1 MKYKYFLPIFIIIIF
16 SSCSD
21 NTEDKITDQ
30 DVASQINPKEY
41 EIPLKKNGSFKP
53 MSNDSSPKMIKQSLK
68 PTLINFGTKKYKAKL
83 FGTKEITG
91 YFKDDK
97 FKGKS
102 GTLRVWI
109 GDKKYLPKTSDKFN
123 AKSNDIILLS
133 KWVKIKPHGFF
144 HFTPQI
150 SQCKEI
156 DPTGTDIEFEME
168 PKEYGKYEASATI
181 YYYDKE
187 DCSDTPKT
195 KKPDNELN
203 IQVTTNVKEK
213 IIDTFTQELL
223 NSIEIVI
230 GLLFAIPIF
239 LLRKKI
245 KRLFGFDK
253 ED

>member
-1 MKYKYFLPIFIIIIF
+1 MKYKYFLPIFILIVF
-16 SSCSD
+16 SSCLD

-30 DVASQINPKEY
+30 DIASKINPKEY
-41 EIPLKKNGSFKP
+41 EIPLKKTGSFKP
-53 MSNDSSPKMIKQSLK
+53 MSKSSSVEIIKQSLK
-68 PTLINFGTKKYKAKL
+68 PSLIDLKTKKYKAKL

-109 GDKKYLPKTSDKFN
+109 GDKKHLPKSSDKFD
-123 AKSNDIILLS
+123 AKSKDIILLS

-144 HFTPQI
+144 YFIPQI

-156 DPTGTDIEFEME
+156 DPTGIDIEFEME
-168 PKEYGKYEASATI
+168 PKEYGKHEVSASI

-213 IIDTFTQELL
+213 IIDIFTQELL

-245 KRLFGFDK
+245 KQLFGFDK